1 MGNNDVSVDTG
12 TFPLIGGSFYIRRL
26 VSLSISV
33 PNCAR
38 TNTAMGKRSEDL
50 QREGRERSS
59 VCEAEPHS
67 ASFSSFLITYMHQ
80 HARVRC
86 DGACAS

>member
-12 TFPLIGGSFYIRRL
+12 TFPLVGGSFYIRRL

-38 TNTAMGKRSEDL
+38 TNAAMRRRSEHL
-50 QREGRERSS
+50 HGEGREHSS
-59 VCEAEPHS
+59 VCEAENHS
-67 ASFSSFLITYMHQ
+67 ACFSSFLITYMHR
-80 HARVRC
+80 HARVRR
-86 DGACAS
+86 DGACA